1 MRNKRLA
8 VGIFAG
14 VFFAGLSAVFFS
26 ASADETKTAADSS
39 KKIAPWKSEDFV
51 YGESAGGVHISRD
64 AKWIVWTKST
74 ADKEKDGRVSNLILS
89 SLTDSTE
96 IELTRGSDHNV
107 APSWSPNGERIAF
120 FF

>member
-8 VGIFAG
+8 AGFVAGIF
-14 VFFAGLSAVFFS
+14 FAALSAVFFS
-26 ASADETKTAADSS
+26 TSADETKTTAESA

-51 YGESAGGVHISRD
+51 YGENASFVRISRD
-64 AKWIVWTKST
+64 ARWLVWTKST

-107 APSWSPNGERIAF
+107 
-120 FF
+120 